1 MDGNTFDPAGEMAR
15 LRRQVEQLKQDLGHG
30 RNEGYTL
37 QTLRDTI
44 AHMLADYEKAGWLEG
59 CEPDAV
65 SVLRHL
71 KQIAHADHASDL
83 FGKQP

>member
-1 MDGNTFDPAGEMAR
+1 MDGSAFDPAGEIAR
-15 LRRQVEQLKQDLGHG
+15 LKQQVERLKLDLGHG

-37 QTLRDTI
+37 QALRDTI
-44 AHMLADYEKAGWLEG
+44 GKMLADLEKEGWLPG
-59 CEPDAV
+59 CEPAEV
-65 SVLRHL
+65 GVLRHL